1 MDKALTNENLSG
13 ILKMREFADVRIKR
27 GKTEKFSHR
36 LSAHIFPAPPPTPLA
51 GRVKER
57 KHMDIFDILTLICG
71 LALFLYGMD
80 VMGDGLKRSAGRK
93 LKTIL
98 GNLTSSRLKGFLL
111 GLGVTAIIQSSSATT
126 VMVVGFVNSGT
137 MLLSQ
142 AVGVIFGANVGTAV
156 TAWLTALN
164 GIEGGANATAWLE
177 WLKPDAWMPILALIG
192 ICLNM
197 FGKKSK
203 QKDLG
208 SILLGFAVLMVGMAT
223 MSDAVAG
230 LKSSESFRNI
240 LTLFSNPFLGVLAGT
255 VLTAIVQSSSA
266 SVGILQALSVTGAIS
281 YGSAMP
287 IIMGQNIGTCV
298 TALISAFGAN
308 KNGKRAAF
316 VHLYF
321 NIVGVVLWMGLYYLV
336 GWILNLAGVINIF
349 DLAGSTTINMWGIA
363 AVHTIFKIFSVC
375 VLFPFTKYL
384 EKLAVATVKG
394 DDKKGDEHTEILD
407 DRFLATPSVALEN
420 CRKVAVHMS
429 DLSIRS
435 FLGSL
440 SLFDKYDPKLAD
452 KIREDEGKVDLY
464 EDMLG
469 SYLVK
474 LAAHCTNEKDSVE
487 LTKLLHMIGDFERIS
502 DHSVNIIESVEELR
516 DKGISFSAQATAEL
530 AVMKAAV
537 TEILTLTG
545 ESFFEGDCEKAFSVE
560 PLEQV
565 VDDLK
570 DQIKL
575 RHTIRLQKNMCSIEH
590 GFVLSDILTNLER
603 VSDHCSNIAS
613 CLIEMSRHET
623 MDLHNYLSGIKTDN
637 AEFVAMYRTFS
648 DKYGIA
654 AIPENE

>member
-1 MDKALTNENLSG
+1 MG
-13 ILKMREFADVRIKR
+13 
-27 GKTEKFSHR
+27 
-36 LSAHIFPAPPPTPLA
+36 
-51 GRVKER
+51 
-57 KHMDIFDILTLICG
+57 IFDILTLICG

-98 GNLTSSRLKGFLL
+98 GNLTSSKFKGFLL

-142 AVGVIFGANVGTAV
+142 AVGVILGANVGTAV

-164 GIEGGANATAWLE
+164 GIEGGADATAWLE

-192 ICLNM
+192 ICLTM
-197 FGKKSK
+197 FGKKAR
-203 QKDLG
+203 QKDIG
-208 SILLGFAVLMVGMAT
+208 SILMGFAVLMIGMAT

-230 LKSSESFRNI
+230 LKEDAGFRSI
-240 LTLFSNPFLGVLAGT
+240 LTLFSNPLLGILAGT
-255 VLTAIVQSSSA
+255 VLTAVVQSSSA

-298 TALISAFGAN
+298 TALISALGAK

-321 NIVGVVLWMGLYYLV
+321 NIIGVVLWMGLYYLV
-336 GWILNLAGVINIF
+336 GWILNVAGIINIF
-349 DLAGSTTINMWGIA
+349 DIASSTMIDMWGIA
-363 AVHTIFKIFSVC
+363 LVHTVFKIFSVC

-384 EKLAVATVKG
+384 EKLAMATVKG
-394 DDKKGDEHTEILD
+394 DDKKGDEHTDMLD

-420 CRKVAVHMS
+420 CRKVAVRMS
-429 DLSIRS
+429 DLSISS
-435 FLGSL
+435 FKESL
-440 SLFDKYDPKLAD
+440 SLFDKYDAKLAD
-452 KIREDEGKVDLY
+452 RIREEEGKVDLY

-516 DKGISFSAQATAEL
+516 DKNISFSSQATEEL
-530 AVMKAAV
+530 AVMKTAIM
-537 TEILTLTG
+537 EIVTLTG
-545 ESFFEGDCEKAFSVE
+545 ECFSEGNCEKAFSVE

-565 VDDLK
+565 IDDLK

-623 MDLHNYLSGIKTDN
+623 MDLHNYLNGVKTDN
-637 AEFVAMYRTFS
+637 AEFDSMYKAYRVQYCI
-648 DKYGIA
+648 D
-654 AIPENE
+654 AIPEKE